1 MRRRHEPGFTLV
13 ELLIV
18 IVVLGI
24 LAAVVVPQFSSAS
37 DQATKSALSSQLR
50 TVSSQLELFKS
61 QSAGAYPVLGA
72 SAPDP
77 NNSGWGQMISQG
89 YLKTQPYNSYVAKGN
104 IIVGTS
110 AAMATLKAAAT
121 AGWATDNAGL
131 VWAVGFDPTQTT
143 TYPNGKFSHEP

>member
-1 MRRRHEPGFTLV
+1 MRPIRDTGFTLV

-50 TVSSQLELFKS
+50 TVSSQVELFKT
-61 QSAGAYPVLGA
+61 QNAGAYPVLGA
-72 SAPDP
+72 SAPIP
-77 NNSGWGQMISQG
+77 NNNGWGELISQG
-89 YLKTQPYNSYVAKGN
+89 YLKSQPYNSYVAKGN
-104 IIVGTS
+104 IIVGASTV
-110 AAMATLKAAAT
+110 MATLKAAAT
-121 AGWATDNAGL
+121 AGWATDNAGQI
-131 VWAVGFDPTQTT
+131 WAVGFDPTQTT

>member
-1 MRRRHEPGFTLV
+1 MSSNRDTGFTLV

-50 TVSSQLELFKS
+50 TVSSQLELFKA
-61 QSAGAYPVLGA
+61 QNAGAYPVLGA
-72 SAPDP
+72 SAPSP
-77 NNSGWGQMISQG
+77 SNNGWGQMMSQG
-89 YLKTQPYNSYVAKGN
+89 YLKSMPFNSYVGKGN

-121 AGWATDNAGL
+121 SGWATDNAGL
-131 VWAVGFDPTQTT
+131 VWAVGFDPTQTA
-143 TYPNGKFSHEP
+143 TYPNGKFAHEP